1 MSIHKF
7 AIEILTPEKTFYEGE
22 IESLI
27 VETSEGKIG
36 ILAGHSPLVIGLIPG
51 VVKMKTNEEEELTAV
66 NSEGF
71 VEVRPGKTVILC
83 QTMEWPEE
91 VEPNRVAKAIEEHER
106 ILRQARSA
114 TEYKLSRATLARAF
128 ARMRVLKK

>member
-1 MSIHKF
+1 MPTRKF
-7 AIEILTPEKTFYEGE
+7 QIEILTPEKTFFEGE
-22 IESLI
+22 LESLV
-27 VETSEGKIG
+27 VETAEGLIG

-51 VVKMKTNEEEELTAV
+51 VVKMNTGDKELIAV

-71 VEVRPGKTVILC
+71 VEVRSEKTVVLC

-106 ILRQARSA
+106 ILRQAKSA